1 MCCQSSSA
9 WSTRRCCLEELAPE
23 TLLATGP
30 EFNTMDLQGRP
41 DGAALDLS
49 QQVATPRSE
58 PISGGQEDLNLANLN
73 LANLNWVNLNLTNL
87 NRPQLEGGQ
96 QVVRNSLNRLQ
107 PSLD

>member
-1 MCCQSSSA
+1 
-9 WSTRRCCLEELAPE
+9 
-23 TLLATGP
+23 
-30 EFNTMDLQGRP
+30 MDLQGRP
-41 DGAALDLS
+41 DGAALDSASRWLP
-49 QQVATPRSE
+49 PRSE